1 MDDGLMTNLPYLDPL
16 GLCSKGEPSRHQT
29 QDYEYK
35 HPENLPPSPHLSVSL
50 SLCFSLCPPPQ
61 ESDTLPTGK
70 SHRRYTLVPCL
81 PPCLLENY
89 ANPETEAAKLRYP
102 TQQIEPTFSPVC
114 LLNHSTGRAGKLPQ
128 GMQLL
133 LRWRAWECEGRR
145 VEQSEREG
153 ERSCNCDA

>member
-1 MDDGLMTNLPYLDPL
+1 MDDGLVMNLPHLDPL

-35 HPENLPPSPHLSVSL
+35 HPENLPPSPHLSISL
-50 SLCFSLCPPPQ
+50 FLSMGLLPKNLTPFQP
-61 ESDTLPTGK
+61 ENRTGVTL
-70 SHRRYTLVPCL
+70 SYPCL

-89 ANPETEAAKLRYP
+89 ANPETEAANLRYL

-114 LLNHSTGRAGKLPQ
+114 LMKHSTGRAGKLLQ

-133 LRWRAWECEGRR
+133 LLLL
-145 VEQSEREG
+145 
-153 ERSCNCDA
+153 